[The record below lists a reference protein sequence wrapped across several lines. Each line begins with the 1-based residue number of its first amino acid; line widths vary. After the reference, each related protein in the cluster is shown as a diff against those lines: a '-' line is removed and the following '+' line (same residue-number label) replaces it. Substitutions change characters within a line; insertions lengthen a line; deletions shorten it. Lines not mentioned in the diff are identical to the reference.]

1 MTALAYIAN
10 VTHGPHRAHG
20 HGDPTYVG
28 NFHVV
33 GYVHRFGRYDL
44 DVMAHRR
51 EFVTIRLHRGSVLEP
66 RGLRLRR
73 QMLVSIDG
81 FFVRGVFE
89 ADRVVLFESGPRVR
103 RRSSARTA
111 NGRKL

>member
-1 MTALAYIAN
+1 MPPLTALAYIGN
-10 VTHGPHRAHG
+10 VTPGPPRAHG
-20 HGDPTYVG
+20 HHDPTYVG

-44 DVMAHRR
+44 DVLAHHR
-51 EFVTIRLHRGSVLEP
+51 EVVTVRLHRGSVLEP

-89 ADRVVLFESGPRVR
+89 ADRVVLFESGPR
-103 RRSSARTA
+103 AR
-111 NGRKL
+111 